1 MTTTWTAIPTEECRG
16 LLEDEGIP
24 RHKVREYTCCGSQDC
39 FNRMVYART
48 HEALFVVPAMTPD
61 SKIRCY
67 HAHTLLDLHH
77 LILDLALDH
86 DDHLVRAFYR
96 EFATGSN

>member
-1 MTTTWTAIPTEECRG
+1 MTAAWTVIPTEECQE
-16 LLEDEGIP
+16 LLEGEGVP
-24 RHKVREYTCCGSQDC
+24 RHKIREYTCCGSPEC

-61 SKIRCY
+61 AKIRCY

-77 LILDLALDH
+77 LILDLAVDS
-86 DDHLVRAFYR
+86 DARLVHAFYR